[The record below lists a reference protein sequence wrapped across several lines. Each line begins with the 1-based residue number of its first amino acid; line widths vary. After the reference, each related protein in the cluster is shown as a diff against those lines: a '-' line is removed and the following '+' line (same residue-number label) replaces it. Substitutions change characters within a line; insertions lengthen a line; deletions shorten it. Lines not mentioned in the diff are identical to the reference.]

1 MQLTSDDI
9 RQIIKEEL
17 NKLLKESREGG
28 FDPNEEIP
36 DAAPEGFE
44 KTYDSAFT
52 STGES
57 SHEECNKLL
66 EEIVELCTATELSI
80 DDDQKEGLEAH
91 GVPFYGDNI
100 RVINRKLPLWKWIR
114 DDHYHMFDHEQ
125 ELQSRI
131 SWKLGKKLFHDES
144 AAKKCYWYPIVD
156 SLKAEIYGNVDLEE
170 SGPFKYS
177 EEKTL
182 GLYFKKYRREDVIR
196 VNLYYEK
203 FYRFTTSL
211 AKELRKFQSEEYE
224 EFRGTGGDVE

>member
-1 MQLTSDDI
+1 MKLTTEQI
-9 RQIIKEEL
+9 KEIIKQEL
-17 NKLLKESREGG
+17 NKVLKENREGG
-28 FDPNEEIP
+28 FDPDKETP
-36 DAAPEGFE
+36 DAAPEGSK
-44 KTYDSAFT
+44 KTYDSTFT

-66 EEIVELCTATELSI
+66 EEIVELCTATDLSI

-100 RVINRKLPLWKWIR
+100 RVINRKLRLWKIPWVKSA
-114 DDHYHMFDHEQ
+114 Q
-125 ELQSRI
+125 QLQSRI
-131 SWKLGKKLFHDES
+131 SWKLGEKLFDDES

-170 SGPFKYS
+170 FGPFMYS
-177 EEKTL
+177 KEKTR
-182 GLYFKKYRREDVIR
+182 GPYFRKYRREDVIR